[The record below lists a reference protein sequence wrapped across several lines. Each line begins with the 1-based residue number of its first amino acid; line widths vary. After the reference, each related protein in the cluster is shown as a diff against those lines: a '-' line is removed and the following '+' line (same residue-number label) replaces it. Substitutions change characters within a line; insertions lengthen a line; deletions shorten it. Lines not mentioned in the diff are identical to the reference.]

1 MKITEKVVGG
11 ALTPPTL
18 SQTQFSI
25 AEDFKVFSE
34 RVRSYSI
41 ELITKSIKRQ
51 GFDLKMLGKLFQ
63 GKMTRSKLVFTIGR
77 SLQISDQR
85 LLDVATSIEILHE
98 ASLVHDD
105 IQDKQKYRRGIPTVW
120 YDYSINEAISWGDF
134 LLSLSFEPLLSSEFF
149 NKNDIRAHNLTI
161 QKMLEGQNF
170 EQKSSERLISRD
182 DYFSIASLKTGA
194 LIELPIRLLLSP
206 LSSENDYILTS
217 CRCLGIA
224 YQSENDLN
232 DFLEGNDGIDY
243 VNKVSSLPFLELY
256 HHRLKTNSSYTYDRI
271 FKDKISVAEGKFVSN
286 IVHKIVDENLQSFYQ
301 VFSKLLNQECFNLLQ
316 KSLNKYF
323 VRQTEL

>member
-1 MKITEKVVGG
+1 MGG
-11 ALTPPTL
+11 VLTPPTL

-25 AEDFKVFSE
+25 TEDFKDFSK

-120 YDYSINEAISWGDF
+120 HDYSINEAISWGDF
-134 LLSLSFEPLLSSEFF
+134 LLSLSFEPLLGSEFF
-149 NKNDIRAHNLTI
+149 KKNDIRAHNLTI

-206 LSSENDYILTS
+206 LSSENDCILTS

-232 DFLEGNDGIDY
+232 DFLQGTDGIDF

-256 HHRLKTNSSYTYDRI
+256 HHRLKTNSSYTYDSI
-271 FKDKISVAEGKFVSN
+271 FKDKISVAESKFVSSV
-286 IVHKIVDENLQSFYQ
+286 VHKIVDANLQSFYQ
-301 VFSKLLNQECFNLLQ
+301 VFSKILNQECFNLLQ